1 MGTQQG
7 NETASHTE
15 ANQADEHYG
24 RKMPALILAEKLF
37 MLTIDDEC
45 GLHTGIC

>member
-1 MGTQQG
+1 MGAQQG
-7 NETASHTE
+7 NKTASNTE
-15 ANQADEHYG
+15 ANQADENSG
-24 RKMPALILAEKLF
+24 RKLTALILAEKLF